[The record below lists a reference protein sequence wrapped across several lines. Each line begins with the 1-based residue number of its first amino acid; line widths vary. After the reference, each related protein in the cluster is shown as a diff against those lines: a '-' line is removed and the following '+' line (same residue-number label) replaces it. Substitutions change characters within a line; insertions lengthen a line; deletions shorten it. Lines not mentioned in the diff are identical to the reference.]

1 MIQEVDIGAPTG
13 LIGDIESR
21 YRSGYMISW

>member
-1 MIQEVDIGAPTG
+1 MIQEVDIGATTG
-13 LIGDIESR
+13 LIGDIVSR